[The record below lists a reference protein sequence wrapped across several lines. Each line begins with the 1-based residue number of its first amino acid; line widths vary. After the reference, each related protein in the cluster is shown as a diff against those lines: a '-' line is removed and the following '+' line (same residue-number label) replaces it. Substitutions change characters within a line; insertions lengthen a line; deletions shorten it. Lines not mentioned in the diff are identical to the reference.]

1 MLLRKLPKDE
11 WDVNFEN
18 LSGANISE
26 RVEDGTQ
33 VLRENQAES
42 KFQALSKKTRL
53 SAEEADKAAIGVEES
68 DEDKQEDS
76 DHQPAAPIDC
86 EQESSSAEDDLQW
99 TASCMLDDDL
109 VQAPTKPTKQKG
121 TSSKP
126 PPPPKQQPPPK
137 QAARTR
143 VLPARRSP
151 SPTRSAATADE
162 VSP

>member
-1 MLLRKLPKDE
+1 MIGMGLPVHSFECATCPELTKVLLRKLPKDE

-76 DHQPAAPIDC
+76 DHQPTAPHRLR
-86 EQESSSAEDDLQW
+86 AGVLQ
-99 TASCMLDDDL
+99 CR
-109 VQAPTKPTKQKG
+109 G
-121 TSSKP
+121 
-126 PPPPKQQPPPK
+126 
-137 QAARTR
+137 R
-143 VLPARRSP
+143 
-151 SPTRSAATADE
+151 
-162 VSP
+162 